1 MANSDKNILVTPSVG
16 LSTNPTIKFNGANN
30 TPTTL
35 RVLDD
40 VTVSFDQLPCLSLP
54 VSVFLLSRIAKG
66 SNWEFKKEFIIESKS
81 SNILLFDIFCFF

>member
-1 MANSDKNILVTPSVG
+1 MANSDKNILITPSVG

-40 VTVSFDQLPCLSLP
+40 GTVSFEVVQ
-54 VSVFLLSRIAKG
+54 
-66 SNWEFKKEFIIESKS
+66 E
-81 SNILLFDIFCFF
+81 

>member
-40 VTVSFDQLPCLSLP
+40 GTVSFEGTAGQLFSISDGLSGSIF
-54 VSVFLLSRIAKG
+54 SV
-66 SNWEFKKEFIIESKS
+66 N
-81 SNILLFDIFCFF
+81 DI